1 MPGLRQ
7 RLEMLAAEK
16 LSNRLPRINGLAEVC
31 QTLEHTVTVWS
42 VEHTVTVWS
51 EALVEAA
58 TDTDQ

>member
-42 VEHTVTVWS
+42 